1 MAKETWKTKARN
13 SKYITHEL
21 LRAIEA
27 AHDKLAKY
35 YNKTGGDTSAFYN
48 LGARSKHLTS
58 SLTIGGP
65 LSAGQAGS

>member
-1 MAKETWKTKARN
+1 M
-13 SKYITHEL
+13 THEL